1 MVGHY
6 WLRSPPLAPTAEIR
20 SEIDEKIQRMKA
32 FAQDVDTGRI
42 AAEDGERFNH
52 LLHIGIGGSAL
63 GPQFGSAAL
72 GSPDDPMDIFLR
84 LTSTLKVL
92 IACLKG

>member
-42 AAEDGERFNH
+42 AAEDGERFNY
-52 LLHIGIGGSAL
+52 LLHIRIGGS
-63 GPQFGSAAL
+63 GRNSGQ
-72 GSPDDPMDIFLR
+72 LR
-84 LTSTLKVL
+84 LVRQTIQWTFFLD
-92 IACLKG
+92 